1 MLLLISYAFLNKQA
15 EGIILSNHSLQQV
28 ASDSK
33 TGKPETWNP
42 VLNLKPKAEKFE
54 ERVTVKIIIERI
66 IKALLKGKIFIV
78 SN

>member
-1 MLLLISYAFLNKQA
+1 M
-15 EGIILSNHSLQQV
+15 
-28 ASDSK
+28 
-33 TGKPETWNP
+33 TWNP

-54 ERVTVKIIIERI
+54 ERVTGKIIFQYI

>member
-1 MLLLISYAFLNKQA
+1 M
-15 EGIILSNHSLQQV
+15 
-28 ASDSK
+28 
-33 TGKPETWNP
+33 TWNP